1 LLYAIVQVLLACTVQ
16 FKFFAEAGYYYSEFQ
31 IRDYMTAKL
40 KIKNLTKIFGKAP
53 EAAKSRLQAGES
65 KDAIFAATGSTV
77 GVNNVSFEVPEGQIF
92 VVMGL
97 SGSGKSTLVRML
109 NGLIRPTDGQ
119 ILVDGEDIANCSPAV
134 LRAVRRNKIAMV
146 FQHFALFPHM
156 SVANNVA
163 YGLKVKG
170 VDAAERRKRAQVALE
185 QVGLGAYADSAPG
198 ELSGG
203 MQQRVG
209 LARGLATDP
218 EVLLMDE
225 PFGAL
230 DPLIRREVQDE
241 LLRLQKALRKTIV
254 FITHDLNEALLLG
267 DRIAIMKD
275 GELVQVG
282 TAQEIVD
289 QPADD
294 YVSAFVADIDRG
306 KVFTAQSVAQEPVF
320 LQLTDSAESAV
331 QNMEDVQRN
340 ALYVM
345 DGEDIAGTVTYQD
358 AAAAV
363 RNDGVTLADVVN
375 TDFPSVNADTALNEL
390 YAPASNGLP
399 IAVTDDNNRLL
410 GVVEPEA
417 VLAQLSGDTPA
428 PAEAGAEAKAEA
440 AHA

>member
-1 LLYAIVQVLLACTVQ
+1 
-16 FKFFAEAGYYYSEFQ
+16 
-31 IRDYMTAKL
+31 MTAKL
-40 KIKNLTKIFGKAP
+40 KIQNLTKIFGDAP
-53 EAAKSRLQAGES
+53 DAARSRLLAGES
-65 KDAIFAATGSTV
+65 KARIFEATGSTV

-109 NGLIRPTDGQ
+109 NGLIRPTEGS
-119 ILVDGEDIANCSPAV
+119 ILVDGTDIASCSPAA
-134 LRAVRRNKIAMV
+134 LRSMRRNKIAMV

-156 SVANNVA
+156 SVIDNVA

-170 VDAAERRKRAQVALE
+170 IGAAHRRRRAQATLD
-185 QVGLGAYADSAPG
+185 QVGLGAYADSAPD

-230 DPLIRREVQDE
+230 DPLIRRDVQEE
-241 LLRLQKALRKTIV
+241 LLRLQKTLRKTIV

-289 QPADD
+289 HPADD

-320 LQLTDSAESAV
+320 LQLGTDTAETAV
-331 QNMEDVQRN
+331 QNMEDVHRN

-345 DGEDIAGTVTYQD
+345 DGDNIAGTVTYQD

-363 RNDGVTLADVVN
+363 REDGVTLADK
-375 TDFPSVNADTALNEL
+375 VNADYSCVDASTPLHEL
-390 YAPASNGLP
+390 YARASMGLP

-417 VLAQLSGDTPA
+417 VLAQLSGDTPVDA
-428 PAEAGAEAKAEA
+428 DAETMPSPKDT
-440 AHA
+440 HV

>member
-1 LLYAIVQVLLACTVQ
+1 
-16 FKFFAEAGYYYSEFQ
+16 
-31 IRDYMTAKL
+31 MTAKL
-40 KIKNLTKIFGKAP
+40 KIQNLTKIFGDAP
-53 EAAKSRLQAGES
+53 EAARARLQAGES
-65 KDAIFAATGSTV
+65 KAAIFEATGSTV

-109 NGLIRPTDGQ
+109 NGLIRPTAGQ
-119 ILVDGEDIANCSPAV
+119 ILIDGDDIASCSSQT

-156 SVANNVA
+156 SVADNVA
-163 YGLKVKG
+163 YGLKIKG
-170 VDAAERRKRAQVALE
+170 VGAADRRKSAQAALD

-209 LARGLATDP
+209 LARGLATNP

-241 LLRLQKALRKTIV
+241 LLRLQQALGKTIV

-267 DRIAIMKD
+267 DQIAIMKD

-289 QPADD
+289 HPADD

-306 KVFTAQSVAQEPVF
+306 KVFTAESVAEEPVF
-320 LQLTDSAESAV
+320 LQLGTDTAESAV
-331 QNMEDVQRN
+331 QNMEDVHRN

-345 DGEDIAGTVTYQD
+345 DGEDIAGVVTYQD
-358 AAAAV
+358 AAAAA
-363 RNDGVTLADVVN
+363 RTDGLTLADVVN
-375 TDFPSVNADTALNEL
+375 SDFQTVDAGAALHEL

-417 VLAQLSGDTPA
+417 VLAQLSGDATA
-428 PAEAGAEAKAEA
+428 VDADAAAKP
-440 AHA
+440 

>member
-1 LLYAIVQVLLACTVQ
+1 
-16 FKFFAEAGYYYSEFQ
+16 
-31 IRDYMTAKL
+31 M
-40 KIKNLTKIFGKAP
+40 
-53 EAAKSRLQAGES
+53 QAGES
-65 KDAIFAATGSTV
+65 KDAIFEATGSTV

-109 NGLIRPTDGQ
+109 NGLIRPTAGE
-119 ILVDGEDIANCSPAV
+119 ILVDSEDIASCSPQT

-146 FQHFALFPHM
+146 FQHFALFPHL
-156 SVANNVA
+156 SVADNAA
-163 YGLKVKG
+163 YGLKIKG
-170 VDAAERRKRAQVALE
+170 VGTSERRKRAQIALE
-185 QVGLGAYADSAPG
+185 QVGLGAYTDSAPD

-209 LARGLATDP
+209 LARALATDP

-267 DRIAIMKD
+267 DQIAIMKD
-275 GELVQVG
+275 GKLVQVG

-289 QPADD
+289 HPADD
-294 YVSAFVADIDRG
+294 YVAAFVADIDRG
-306 KVFTAQSVAQEPVF
+306 KVFTAESVAEQPVF
-320 LQLTDSAESAV
+320 LQLGTDTAETAV
-331 QNMEDVQRN
+331 QSMEDVQRN

-345 DGEDIAGTVTYQD
+345 NGEDIAGVVTYQD

-363 RNDGVTLADVVN
+363 RTDGVTLADVVSS
-375 TDFPSVNADTALNEL
+375 DFQTVDADTALSEL

-410 GVVEPEA
+410 GVVEPGA
-417 VLAQLSGDTPA
+417 VLAQLSGEPA
-428 PAEAGAEAKAEA
+428 ASVDAAAAAKP
-440 AHA
+440 

>member
-1 LLYAIVQVLLACTVQ
+1 
-16 FKFFAEAGYYYSEFQ
+16 
-31 IRDYMTAKL
+31 M
-40 KIKNLTKIFGKAP
+40 
-53 EAAKSRLQAGES
+53 QAGES
-65 KDAIFAATGSTV
+65 KDAIFEATGSTV

-109 NGLIRPTDGQ
+109 NGLIRPTAGE
-119 ILVDGEDIANCSPAV
+119 ILVDGEDIASCSPQT

-146 FQHFALFPHM
+146 FQHFALFPHL
-156 SVANNVA
+156 SVADNAA
-163 YGLKVKG
+163 YGLKIKG
-170 VDAAERRKRAQVALE
+170 VGTSERRKRAQIALE
-185 QVGLGAYADSAPG
+185 QVGLGAYTDSAPD

-209 LARGLATDP
+209 LARALATDP

-267 DRIAIMKD
+267 DQIAIMKD
-275 GELVQVG
+275 GKLVQVG

-289 QPADD
+289 HPTDD
-294 YVSAFVADIDRG
+294 YVAAFVADIDRG
-306 KVFTAQSVAQEPVF
+306 KVFTAESVAEQPVF
-320 LQLTDSAESAV
+320 LQLGTDTAETAV
-331 QNMEDVQRN
+331 QSMEDVQRN

-345 DGEDIAGTVTYQD
+345 NGEDIAGVVTYQD

-363 RNDGVTLADVVN
+363 RTDGVTLADVVSS
-375 TDFPSVNADTALNEL
+375 DFQTVDADTALSEL

-410 GVVEPEA
+410 GVVEPGA
-417 VLAQLSGDTPA
+417 VLAQLSGEPA
-428 PAEAGAEAKAEA
+428 ASVDAAAAAKP
-440 AHA
+440 

>member
-1 LLYAIVQVLLACTVQ
+1 
-16 FKFFAEAGYYYSEFQ
+16 
-31 IRDYMTAKL
+31 MTAKL
-40 KIKNLTKIFGKAP
+40 KIQNLTKIFGDSP
-53 EAAKSRLQAGES
+53 DAARSRLLAGES
-65 KDAIFAATGSTV
+65 KAQIFEATGNTV

-109 NGLIRPTDGQ
+109 NGLIRPTQGS
-119 ILVDGEDIANCSPAV
+119 ILVDDTDIASCSPAA

-156 SVANNVA
+156 SVIDNVA

-170 VDAAERRKRAQVALE
+170 IGATQRRLRAQATLE
-185 QVGLGAYADSAPG
+185 QVGLAAYADSAPD

-209 LARGLATDP
+209 LARGLASDP

-230 DPLIRREVQDE
+230 DPLIRRDVQEE
-241 LLRLQKALRKTIV
+241 LLRLQKTLRKTIV

-289 QPADD
+289 HPADD

-320 LQLTDSAESAV
+320 LQLGTDTAESAV
-331 QNMEDVQRN
+331 QNMEDVHRN

-345 DGEDIAGTVTYQD
+345 DGDTIAGTVTYQD

-363 RNDGVTLADVVN
+363 REDGVTLADKI
-375 TDFPSVNADTALNEL
+375 NADFSCVDAGTPLHEL
-390 YAPASNGLP
+390 YAPASMGLP
-399 IAVTDDNNRLL
+399 IAVTDDKNRLL

-417 VLAQLSGDTPA
+417 VLAQLSGDPTA
-428 PAEAGAEAKAEA
+428 PAEPETVAKP
-440 AHA
+440 